1 MKKILL
7 SPPFSNLYTNID
19 CTNIIGSYTL
29 HKRPG
34 LHRVL
39 TTLKPTS
46 TGWLNNVGLRN
57 PGISN
62 IRYKKDSILSLFLFD
77 DNDWLSI
84 LPLIKKYNF
93 LGIEFN
99 ISCPNVNQY
108 YINPSIIKE
117 ASSIWNYISIK
128 FPHNPHKSLLYKY
141 FDTKAIYHISNT
153 KKTDRGA
160 LSGLS
165 LVNQNLSTIKEIKA
179 FNSEIDI
186 IGGGGVYNATIALE
200 YLQAGAKYISLS
212 TALINPFK
220 INKLIKKINSII

>member
-1 MKKILL
+1 MKRILL
-7 SPPFSNLYTNID
+7 SPPFSNLYTNIN

-29 HKRPG
+29 NKRPG

-77 DNDWLSI
+77 DNDWLFI

-93 LGIEFN
+93 LGVEFN
-99 ISCPNVNQY
+99 ISCPNVDQY
-108 YINPSIIKE
+108 YIDPSIIKE
-117 ASSIWNYISIK
+117 ASSIWNYVSIK

-141 FDTKAIYHISNT
+141 FDTKSIYHISNT
-153 KKTDRGA
+153 KKTDKGA

-165 LVNQNLSTIKEIKA
+165 LVNQNLFTIKEIKS

-186 IGGGGVYNATIALE
+186 IGGGGIYNTSIALE